1 MGFPGFARGGVNS
14 GARFLIRKSRTK
26 PRLQNTCKIL
36 PKSVPESVPES
47 APESV
52 PESARVC
59 TLMALGSRAC
69 IMSSTLYN
77 SLDDGFRCSSCLT
90 NELTT
95 FWLKGAIC
103 ISGAESVL
111 AVLLAQ
117 DFTSKFIGTCG
128 AQRKSTEWAI

>member
-1 MGFPGFARGGVNS
+1 MNS

-26 PRLQNTCKIL
+26 PRLQNTCKVR
-36 PKSVPESVPES
+36 PKCV
-47 APESV
+47 PESV

-77 SLDDGFRCSSCLT
+77 SLDDGFRCSSCLAS
-90 NELTT
+90 ELTT

-103 ISGAESVL
+103 ISGTESVL

-117 DFTSKFIGTCG
+117 DLTRKFIGTCG
-128 AQRKSTEWAI
+128 AHRKSTE

>member
-1 MGFPGFARGGVNS
+1 MQPVEWQPEARRSV
-14 GARFLIRKSRTK
+14 KW
-26 PRLQNTCKIL
+26 CL
-36 PKSVPESVPES
+36 PIVPLHLPSVRQCVD
-47 APESV
+47 
-52 PESARVC
+52 R
-59 TLMALGSRAC
+59 ALGSRAC

-90 NELTT
+90 SELTT

-117 DFTSKFIGTCG
+117 DLTRKFIGTCG
-128 AQRKSTEWAI
+128 AHRKSTE